1 MVETQNGSRLRR
13 NRVHLRELVATPAKT
28 VPFSDEPPRPTW
40 FSDEPARPTQIV
52 QQHVSDQP
60 DTVDESNSQ
69 SGKGETTQ
77 CVASTR
83 SGRRA
88 RVPARYQHEQKGHKS
103 ARVVHPMNALVNPRT
118 LMRTYNYREH
128 L

>member
-1 MVETQNGSRLRR
+1 M
-13 NRVHLRELVATPAKT
+13 ATPAKT
-28 VPFSDEPPRPTW
+28 VR

-69 SGKGETTQ
+69 SGKGETTH

-83 SGRRA
+83 SGRRV

-103 ARVVHPMNALVNPRT
+103 ARVVNPMNALVN
-118 LMRTYNYREH
+118 N
-128 L
+128 